1 MQVFQECA
9 LGLGGAISIHHL
21 PRGTTSQLTLALCT
35 PLCIS
40 NLRFAAALLSQIVTE
55 PSVGIVLIALV
66 VLINTALPL
75 PLPLP
80 RALGLGIHLSI
91 ITIVALIEILIR
103 IWHISVLDAIASWR
117 IVLMPT
123 TVAGIMDVVTMM
135 LPSSWI
141 CRSLACMV
149 SHARLILRRCL
160 LPVHLAIRIV
170 CHNRLGSNE

>member
-40 NLRFAAALLSQIVTE
+40 NLRFAAALLSRIVTE
-55 PSVGIVLIALV
+55 LSVGIVLIALV
-66 VLINTALPL
+66 VLINTAL

-91 ITIVALIEILIR
+91 ITIVALIEILVR
-103 IWHISVLDAIASWR
+103 IWHISILDSIASWR

-123 TVAGIMDVVTMM
+123 TVAGIMGVVAM
-135 LPSSWI
+135 LLASSWI

>member
-40 NLRFAAALLSQIVTE
+40 NLRFAATLLSQIVTE
-55 PSVGIVLIALV
+55 LSVGIILIALV
-66 VLINTALPL
+66 VLINTAL

-91 ITIVALIEILIR
+91 ITIVALVEILVR

-123 TVAGIMDVVTMM
+123 IVAGIMGVVTRM

-141 CRSLACMV
+141 CRSLACIV

-170 CHNRLGSNE
+170 RHNRPGSNE

>member
-40 NLRFAAALLSQIVTE
+40 NLRFAAALLSRIVTE
-55 PSVGIVLIALV
+55 LSVGIILIALV
-66 VLINTALPL
+66 VLINTAL

-91 ITIVALIEILIR
+91 ITIVALIEILVR
-103 IWHISVLDAIASWR
+103 IWHISVLHAIASWR
-117 IVLMPT
+117 IVLMST
-123 TVAGIMDVVTMM
+123 TVAGIMGVVTMI

>member
-9 LGLGGAISIHHL
+9 LGLRGAISIHHL
-21 PRGTTSQLTLALCT
+21 PRGDNESLTLALCT
-35 PLCIS
+35 PSCIS
-40 NLRFAAALLSQIVTE
+40 NLRFAAALLSRIVTE
-55 PSVGIVLIALV
+55 LSVGIILIALV
-66 VLINTALPL
+66 VLINTAL

-91 ITIVALIEILIR
+91 ITIVALIEILVR
-103 IWHISVLDAIASWR
+103 IWHISILDSIASWR
-117 IVLMPT
+117 IVLMLT
-123 TVAGIMDVVTMM
+123 TVAGIMGVVAM
-135 LPSSWI
+135 LLASSWI
-141 CRSLACMV
+141 CRSLACMI

>member
-9 LGLGGAISIHHL
+9 LGLGGAISIYHL

-55 PSVGIVLIALV
+55 PSVGIILIALV
-66 VLINTALPL
+66 VLINTAL

-91 ITIVALIEILIR
+91 ITIVALIEVLVR

-123 TVAGIMDVVTMM
+123 TVAGIMDVVTLM
-135 LPSSWI
+135 LPYSWI

-160 LPVHLAIRIV
+160 LPVHLAIRI
-170 CHNRLGSNE
+170 